1 MKKVVIVTGG
11 SRGIGAATCRLLV
24 QQGYQLCFS
33 YRQREAEAQKLL
45 EQLSAMAGN
54 VIAVQ
59 ADLALEPDVINLF
72 NQAESQLGPVT
83 HLVNN
88 AGMLLPQSSINDISA
103 DRFMQVISNNLLSCF
118 LACREASRRMQDGG
132 AIVNVSSVAA
142 KTGSPF
148 EYADY
153 AASKA
158 GIDALTKGLAIELS
172 GRAIRVNAVR
182 PGFIYTDMHK
192 DGGEPDRVQRLSP
205 QIPLRRGGQPDEVA
219 HSIAWLLSEQASY
232 ITGALLDIA
241 GGR

>member
-33 YRQREAEAQKLL
+33 YRRRQAEAECLVR
-45 EQLSAMAGN
+45 QLSASGGK

-59 ADLALEPDVINLF
+59 ADMAVESDVLRLF
-72 NQAESQLGPVT
+72 DQAEQQLGPVT

-88 AGMLLPQSSINDISA
+88 AGMLLTQSRINDISVE
-103 DRFMQVISNNLLSCF
+103 RFMQILSNNLLSCF
-118 LACREASRRMQDGG
+118 LGCREASRRMQHGG
-132 AIVNVSSVAA
+132 AIVNLSSIAA

-148 EYADY
+148 EYLDY

-158 GIDALTKGLAIELS
+158 GIDGLTKGLAIELAS
-172 GRAIRVNAVR
+172 KAIRVNAVR
-182 PGFIYTDMHK
+182 PGFIYTDIHQ
-192 DGGEPDRVQRLSP
+192 DGGEPDRVQRLSG
-205 QIPLRRGGQPDEVA
+205 QIPLGRGGQPEEVA
-219 HSIAWLLSEQASY
+219 QSIAWLLSGQASY
-232 ITGALLDIA
+232 ITGALIDIA

>member
-1 MKKVVIVTGG
+1 MKKTVIVTGG

-33 YRQREAEAQKLL
+33 YRQRHVEAQSLL
-45 EQLSAMAGN
+45 KQLSATAAN

-59 ADLALEPDVINLF
+59 ADLTQESDVLKLF
-72 NQAESQLGPVT
+72 DQAESQLGPIT

-88 AGMLLPQSSINDISA
+88 AGMLLPQSGINDISA
-103 DRFMQVISNNLLSCF
+103 ERFMQMISNNLLSCF

-148 EYADY
+148 EYLDY

-158 GIDALTKGLAIELS
+158 GIDTLTKGLAIELS
-172 GRAIRVNAVR
+172 SRAIRVNAVR
-182 PGFIYTDMHK
+182 PGFIHTDMHK

-219 HSIAWLLSEQASY
+219 QSIAWLLSEQAGY
-232 ITGALLDIA
+232 ITGSLLDVA